1 MHEIVPEKIG
11 QYADDHTSPLPPVL
25 EELKDYTYANIRGAG
40 MISDKLVGG
49 LLQTLIF
56 ALGARNVLEL
66 GMFTGFSALMMAHA
80 LPEDG
85 TVTSCDI
92 DPRAEERARPFFSKT
107 PHGEKINV
115 RIGPAMETLEEL
127 TGPYD
132 LIFIDADKVN
142 YPSYYE
148 RCIELLAPKGVMVV
162 DNVIWSGRVLDPRSE
177 DDKAIDAFN
186 KRVVSDARVDNVL
199 LTVRDGLNVIRK
211 R

>member
-1 MHEIVPEKIG
+1 MHFIVPENMDR
-11 QYADDHTSPLPPVL
+11 YADDHSSPLPPVL

-56 ALGARNVLEL
+56 ASGARHVLEL
-66 GMFTGFSALMMAHA
+66 GLFTGFSALMMAHA

-92 DPRAEERARPFFSKT
+92 DPEAERRARRFFDKT
-107 PHGEKINV
+107 PHGKKITV
-115 RIGPAMETLEEL
+115 RIGPALETLEEL

-142 YPSYYE
+142 YPAYYE
-148 RCIELLAPKGVMVV
+148 RCLELLAANGVMVV
-162 DNVIWSGRVLDPRSE
+162 DNVLWSGRVLDPQSD
-177 DDKAIDAFN
+177 DDKAIDALN
-186 KRVVSDARVDNVL
+186 KRVASDPRVHNVL
-199 LTVRDGLNVIRK
+199 LTIRDGLNVIRK